1 MIISKTPLRISFAGG
16 GSDLPSY
23 YSQEPGKV
31 ISTSINKYVY
41 VIIKKRFDDMIYINY
56 SKKEIVSDV
65 DQIEHDLVRESMKR
79 TGIKNG
85 VEITTLSDIPSS
97 GSGLGSSSAIT
108 VGLLNAMYN
117 YKNTI
122 KNQEDLA
129 EEACQIEIDICK
141 NPIGKQDQYGCAIGG
156 LKKIKFNSNGIVET
170 EKIPYAHSSNLE
182 RNLYLCYTNI
192 TRSANVI
199 LSKQSKSS
207 KKNKSQNHLIIKSV
221 EEFKKILFSKD
232 IDEVGI
238 FLDKAWKLK
247 KEMSEGITNQEIE
260 KLYLEGKKAGAI
272 GGKIL
277 GAGGGGFILFYVPRN
292 SQQVFEQEMIKHTFL
307 NFTFEKHGS
316 KIIFLEG

>member
-65 DQIEHDLVRESMKR
+65 DKIEHDLVRESMKR
-79 TGIKNG
+79 TGIKKG

-117 YKNTI
+117 YKNII
-122 KNQEDLA
+122 KSQEDLA

-156 LKKIKFNSNGIVET
+156 LKKIKFNSNGIVKT
-170 EKIPYAHSSNLE
+170 EKISYEYLSDLD

-192 TRSANVI
+192 TRSANAI

-221 EEFKKILFSKD
+221 EEFKKILFSKPL
-232 IDEVGI
+232 DEVGI
-238 FLDKAWKLK
+238 FLDKAWQLK
-247 KEMSEGITNQEIE
+247 KEMSEDITNQEIE
-260 KLYLEGKKAGAI
+260 KLYLEGKKAGAL

-292 SQQVFEQEMIKHTFL
+292 NQQVFEQEMIKHTFL
-307 NFTFEKHGS
+307 NFNFEKHGS